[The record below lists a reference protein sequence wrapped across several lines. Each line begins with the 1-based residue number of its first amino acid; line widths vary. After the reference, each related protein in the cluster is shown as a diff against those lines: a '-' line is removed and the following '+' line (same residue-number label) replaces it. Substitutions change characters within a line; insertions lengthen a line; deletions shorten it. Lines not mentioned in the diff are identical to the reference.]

1 MADPVFFLQIVDRDG
16 HVVRLPAGGQL
27 EVDLVEELVSGAVE
41 HSVAD
46 FLGGSAVRRQFFE
59 AASKRIA
66 AKPIGVFRTKAQ
78 VLKAVEEGLAET
90 FTGFL
95 AQLAEDVTPTLT
107 QAFQETIRKLKRA
120 TRSAV

>member
-41 HSVAD
+41 HSVAV
-46 FLGGSAVRRQFFE
+46 LGGSAVRRQFFE